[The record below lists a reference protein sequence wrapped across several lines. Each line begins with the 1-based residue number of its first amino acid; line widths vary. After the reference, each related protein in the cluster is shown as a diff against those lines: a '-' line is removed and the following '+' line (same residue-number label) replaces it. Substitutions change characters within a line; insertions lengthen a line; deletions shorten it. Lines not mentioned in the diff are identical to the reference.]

1 MNLLVDLKSEFDL
14 TYLIISHDLNMVRYM
29 SDRIAVMYLG
39 KIVEIGD
46 SETIFNSPRHPYT
59 RSLLS
64 SIPVPDPDVKFE
76 PMRLSGEMPSPIDP
90 PSGCR
95 FHTRCP
101 FAVDSCYTDEPSLS
115 KVSKDHFSACP
126 VDPLAKKTK

>member
-1 MNLLVDLKSEFDL
+1 
-14 TYLIISHDLNMVRYM
+14 MVRYM

-76 PMRLSGEMPSPIDP
+76 PMRRSGEMPSPIDP

-101 FAVDSCYTDEPSLS
+101 FAVESCYTDEPSLS
-115 KVSKDHFSACP
+115 KVDNEHFSACP
-126 VDPLAKKTK
+126 VDPLAKKIK